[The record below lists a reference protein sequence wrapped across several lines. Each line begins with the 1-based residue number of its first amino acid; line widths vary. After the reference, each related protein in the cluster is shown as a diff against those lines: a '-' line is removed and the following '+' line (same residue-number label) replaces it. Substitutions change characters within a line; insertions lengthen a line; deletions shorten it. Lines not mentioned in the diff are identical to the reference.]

1 VKPFIRRI
9 LILSL
14 FCLLAAPAW
23 GYLGVP
29 FEELKKAAD
38 AGDPESQNKM
48 GVLFAQGIGLR
59 HDKAAA
65 FYWYK
70 KAADAKYP
78 PAMWNLA
85 FMYVRGEGGVKE
97 DMATAF
103 SLFKEAAELGHADS
117 QFDLSYM
124 YLQGIGTRL
133 DRAEGMK
140 WLEKAAAQGQRDAVK
155 LLKEL
160 QELEKSPEAA
170 GHQKP
175 AAR

>member
-9 LILSL
+9 LTLSL

-29 FEELKKAAD
+29 FEDLKKAAE
-38 AGDPESQNKM
+38 AGDPESQNKI
-48 GVLFAQGIGLR
+48 GVLFAQGIGLPK
-59 HDKAAA
+59 DKAAA

-103 SLFKEAAELGHADS
+103 SLFKESAELGHADA

-124 YLQGIGTRL
+124 YLQGIGTKL

-140 WLEKAAAQGQRDAVK
+140 WLERAAAQGQRDAVK
-155 LLKEL
+155 LQKEL
-160 QELEKSPEAA
+160 QEQEKSPEAT

>member
-1 VKPFIRRI
+1 MNPFIRRI
-9 LILSL
+9 LTTAL

-23 GYLGVP
+23 GYLDVP
-29 FEELKKAAD
+29 FDQLKKAAE
-38 AGDPESQNKM
+38 AGDPESQNKI
-48 GVLFAQGIGLR
+48 GVLFAQGIGLPR
-59 HDKAAA
+59 DKVKA
-65 FYWYK
+65 FEWYK

-103 SLFKEAAELGHADS
+103 GLFKEAAELGFADA
-117 QFDLSYM
+117 QYDLAYM
-124 YLQGIGTRL
+124 YLQGLGTTL

-140 WLEKAAAQGQRDAVK
+140 WLNKAAGQGHRDAKKLLQEMGEPEKAPAGAGQ
-155 LLKEL
+155 
-160 QELEKSPEAA
+160 QT
-170 GHQKP
+170 P